1 MPRELSHGR
10 SGYRRGCKCGVC
22 RAGHAQ
28 AVAEWRAR
36 KRAEARAGVPA
47 APAVDAPMPAPLASA
62 PALDPDA
69 PPGRLEQLLA
79 ADLNAPGEKTWK
91 GFLSGLALYNARML
105 DQLPGLDRLDLIS
118 SIETRTLEVLQRLA
132 PPKPAGDGG
141 LSDEELRSFMTG
153 LTSAQP

>member
-1 MPRELSHGR
+1 MPRELIHGR

-28 AVAEWRAR
+28 AVADWRAR
-36 KRAEARAGVPA
+36 KRAEARAGAQPAPQDVP
-47 APAVDAPMPAPLASA
+47 VPAPLASA

-69 PPGRLEQLLA
+69 PPGRLEQLLT
-79 ADLNAPGEKTWK
+79 ADLKAPGEKTWK

-105 DQLPGLDRLDLIS
+105 DQLPSLDRLDLIS
-118 SIETRTLEVLQRLA
+118 SIETRTLEVLARLA
-132 PPKPAGDGG
+132 PPKAAGDGG
-141 LSDEELRSFMTG
+141 LSDEELRQFMTG